1 MEHQLFYETKP
12 GDAVIR
18 FCYQTVRAKEFRVP
32 SMTMIGGIS
41 PTEGYYDIEYPVR
54 TAYLKQRLQQEI
66 PYCHTSFDQVYTP
79 FEKTRVDLSAFI
91 STPHQLSTYAIT
103 YFDCQEQSEQLLQIE
118 TCGGM
123 RIWVNGTQQVSF
135 DPFSRNHGQS
145 ELVKLTLQAGTNEI
159 VVYFD
164 DLAERDVNYYF
175 SVINRG
181 KRSIHG
187 HILLPYEVA
196 DYQAAESFLYG
207 LSFTKDLYRQG
218 EIEAETEEILQT
230 DRKLRLRINPPLY
243 EINKD
248 AQDGNI
254 TEFSIADSWFVW
266 PAKAGK
272 FNIGSV
278 ESFPTAGLT
287 TAEFGIDLGN
297 GQMVTRRICFSVYD
311 DAKYQSYCRQ
321 DTIRARKKEALTYF
335 SELEL
340 PDINVLLCRLYLG
353 KPVDLNK
360 FSSALSLIA
369 IKGDCAD
376 FIFAPLLS
384 LYRCYPDR
392 FPEELQHKIQALAL
406 GFRYWI
412 DEPGNDV
419 MWYFSENH
427 ALLFHV
433 AQYMA
438 GALYPDQT
446 FSVSGRSGSKQYEI
460 GRQRIYSWFERFHR
474 YGLSE
479 WNSTT
484 YLPIDFIGLFSLY
497 LGAPD
502 QEIRDEAKKSLD
514 FIFKV
519 IAINFH
525 GQTLS
530 STFGRVYEHNLK
542 AMQLGEISNISA
554 IAWGR
559 GWFNNALRAS
569 ALFAIADYEPPSELV
584 KWLSAPAGQAVKAE
598 YRQGESGAYTYLF
611 KTQAYSLASVI
622 HYHPGL
628 HGEQQHVLN
637 ISLGD
642 DGTLLW
648 LTNPGETQFSG
659 ENRPSFWAGNNVLP
673 DIRQYNHTA
682 FLHYDLQDTWLQF
695 IHLYLP
701 FWALDEV
708 CQNENWLFIRKGNA
722 YLRIWFSNGYE
733 IQKHS
738 AVRGREVRS
747 YGSRHTIIVEC
758 GQGKTTADFKAFRN
772 IPRMPVVY
780 ESELTYRNEQGQ
792 FIFSSEGLSLSGQ
805 AVTYL
810 GTYEVTARIE

>member
-1 MEHQLFYETKP
+1 MEQKLFYETKP
-12 GDAVIR
+12 GEAVMR
-18 FCYQTVRAKEFRVP
+18 FCYQTVQAEEFRVP
-32 SMTMIGGIS
+32 DTTMTGGIS

-54 TAYLKQRLQQEI
+54 TAYLKQRLQQKI
-66 PYCHTSFDQVYTP
+66 SYCHTGFDQVYTP

-103 YFDCQEQSEQLLQIE
+103 YFDCAEQSRLPLRIE

-123 RIWVNGTQQVSF
+123 RIWVNGNQQVVF

-145 ELVKLTLQAGTNEI
+145 KLIELAVQAGINEI

-175 SVINRG
+175 SVINMG
-181 KRSIHG
+181 KNSIHG
-187 HILLPYEVA
+187 HIVLPYA
-196 DYQAAESFLYG
+196 AKDYQLVESFLYG

-218 EIEAETEEILQT
+218 AIEAETEEILKN
-230 DRKLRLRINPPLY
+230 DRNLRLRINPPLY
-243 EINKD
+243 EINQD

-254 TEFSIADSWFVW
+254 TEFAMEDSWLVW
-266 PAKAGK
+266 PAGAEKIT
-272 FNIGSV
+272 IGSV
-278 ESFPTAGLT
+278 EKFPVAGLT

-297 GQMVTRRICFSVYD
+297 GKMVTRRICFSVYD
-311 DAKYQSYCRQ
+311 DAKYQSYCQ
-321 DTIRARKKEALTYF
+321 QGTIGERKKEALTYF
-335 SELEL
+335 SELDL
-340 PDINVLLCRLYLG
+340 PDVNVLLCRLYLE
-353 KPVDLNK
+353 KTVDLSK

-384 LYRCYPDR
+384 LYRRYPER
-392 FPEELQHKIQALAL
+392 FPEELQQKLQELAL

-438 GALYPDQT
+438 GALYPEQI
-446 FSVSGRSGSKQYEI
+446 FSVSGRLGGQQYEI
-460 GRQRIYSWFERFHR
+460 GRQRIRDWFKRFHR

-497 LGAPD
+497 IGAPD
-502 QEIRDEAKKSLD
+502 REIRDEARKCLD
-514 FIFKV
+514 FIFKI

-554 IAWGR
+554 IAWGH

-569 ALFAIADYEPPSELV
+569 ALFTIADYEPPSELEQ
-584 KWLSAPAGQAVKAE
+584 WLTVPEGHAVQAE
-598 YRQGESGAYTYLF
+598 YQQGESGAYTYLF
-611 KTQAYSLASVI
+611 KTKAYSLASVI
-622 HYHPGL
+622 HYQPGK

-659 ENRPSFWAGNNVLP
+659 ENRPSFWAGNGVLP
-673 DIRQYNHTA
+673 DIRQYQHTA
-682 FLHYDLQDTWLQF
+682 FLYYDLQDTWLQF

-708 CQNENWLFIRKGNA
+708 CQDGKWLFIRKGDA
-722 YLRIWFSNGYE
+722 YLRIWFSNGY
-733 IQKHS
+733 ILRNHS

-758 GQGKTTADFKAFRN
+758 SQGKTLADFKAFRQ
-772 IPRMPVVY
+772 IGQMPVLDQ
-780 ESELTYRNEQGQ
+780 SRLTYCNEQGR
-792 FIFSSEGLSLSGQ
+792 FDFSSEGLSLSGQ
-805 AVTYL
+805 AVTYP
-810 GTYEVTARIE
+810 GSYEVTARIE